1 MNKYYVEVKH
11 SVTNNIV
18 SLYVYAYEPKNI
30 ANMIDGTIITVKEIV
45 QWLLYMTWVS
55 CQKKLDKRY

>member
-11 SVTNNIV
+11 SITNNIV

-30 ANMIDGTIITVKEIV
+30 ANMIDGTIITVKEI
-45 QWLLYMTWVS
+45 S
-55 CQKKLDKRY
+55 